1 MMTNMQAGRRAG
13 ERGRPFEPASRREVR
28 FGVVTETRVAGWPVC
43 LLPDGAVVLF
53 WLACDGVKPG
63 DFAAAAGEVFLD
75 DIPLL

>member
-28 FGVVTETRVAGWPVC
+28 FGVVTETRVAGCPAF
-43 LLPDGAVVLF
+43 LLPDGAEVLF
-53 WLACDGVKPG
+53 GLACGGVEPG
-63 DFAAAAGEVFLD
+63 DFAAAAGDVFLD

>member
-28 FGVVTETRVAGWPVC
+28 FGLVTDTRVAGWPVC
-43 LLPDGAVVLF
+43 LLPDGAEVLF
-53 WLACDGVKPG
+53 GLACGGVEPG
-63 DFAAAAGEVFLD
+63 NFAAAAGDVFLD